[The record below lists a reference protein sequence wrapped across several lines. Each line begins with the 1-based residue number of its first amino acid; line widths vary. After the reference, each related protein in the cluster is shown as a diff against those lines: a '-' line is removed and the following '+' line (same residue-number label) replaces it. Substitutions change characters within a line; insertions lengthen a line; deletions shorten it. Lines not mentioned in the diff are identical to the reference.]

1 MRRPDLRS
9 ATVESYSWGEVRWMH
24 SAETGAEKL
33 SVGEMVISPGGQN
46 RRHYHPNCEEVL
58 YVVSGEIDHT
68 FEDSK
73 PVRLKAG
80 MSVLSPPG
88 MPHNSKC
95 VSKEPARML
104 VAYSSANHQIVEA

>member
-46 RRHYHPNCEEVL
+46 RQHYHPNCEEVL

-80 MSVLSPPG
+80 MSVLVPMG

-95 VSKEPARML
+95 VGKIPARML